1 MKKFS
6 RCVLILI
13 LVAIISGVAGY
24 MYENKK
30 ILPMYESTTQ
40 LYVVP
45 GEENEAS
52 IRASNGGLKE
62 DFTIIFKSNVV
73 ISAAQKIAG
82 TSEDIAQ
89 YLEVSSPA
97 NSNIVEIKCVNP
109 DQNTAK
115 KYVDA
120 VAATAIKTTSI
131 IPVNSIQILSEGTS
145 SGVAFKPDLY
155 RNTAI
160 ITGIASAICLFI
172 EVIVCLFMSA
182 FKSKDDDYNHEFEYE
197 RRFGHMDYID
207 HKPQLIED
215 GKDKQAKAVSA
226 ANVDEAEVLDKL
238 EHEVSDYFNEG
249 KEEKNKKSRK
259 RKKSSG
265 KSEDD
270 IIKQPETYV
279 VNSISAADEEQKVIE
294 DEGSDAVNSI
304 GAADEEQEVIED
316 EGSDAV
322 NSIGAADEEQE
333 VIEDEGSD
341 AVNNIGTADE
351 EQEVIKNETSEIV
364 YNAEEAVY
372 AKPEV
377 EDVHNGKPE
386 MDVTYSADAV
396 DVEQEE
402 TENKGSDVVNSIDSA
417 DEEQEEAAFTK
428 PEVENAHSGK
438 PEMEVP
444 YSDEEADTKQE
455 DTDKPVTDVVYK
467 AEITDEEYKALR
479 EATAVEA
486 DDNIESEVIRKA
498 DKLSDEE
505 LKNIE
510 IEDQAAAT
518 IDEDQTV
525 EKVLQ
530 EAAETFSSDVAD
542 IQEASKKN
550 YRIIGTIR
558 K

>member
-155 RNTAI
+155 RNIAI
-160 ITGIASAICLFI
+160 ITGMASAICLFI

-279 VNSISAADEEQKVIE
+279 VNSI
-294 DEGSDAVNSI
+294 

-333 VIEDEGSD
+333 VI
-341 AVNNIGTADE
+341 
-351 EQEVIKNETSEIV
+351 KNETSEIV
-364 YNAEEAVY
+364 YNAEEAAY

-386 MDVTYSADAV
+386 MDVTYSADTV

-402 TENKGSDVVNSIDSA
+402 TENKGSDVVNSIDSV

-428 PEVENAHSGK
+428 PEVENVHSGK

-444 YSDEEADTKQE
+444 YSDEEADKKQE
-455 DTDKPVTDVVYK
+455 DTDKPVTEVVYK

-486 DDNIESEVIRKA
+486 ADNIESEVIRKA

-525 EKVLQ
+525 EKVLH

>member
-279 VNSISAADEEQKVIE
+279 VNSI
-294 DEGSDAVNSI
+294 
-304 GAADEEQEVIED
+304 GAADDEQEVIED

-322 NSIGAADEEQE
+322 NSIG
-333 VIEDEGSD
+333 
-341 AVNNIGTADE
+341 TADD

-364 YNAEEAVY
+364 YNAEEAAY

-386 MDVTYSADAV
+386 MDVTYRADAV

-402 TENKGSDVVNSIDSA
+402 TENKGSDVVNNIDSV

-428 PEVENAHSGK
+428 PEVENVHSGK

-444 YSDEEADTKQE
+444 YSDEEADKKQE
-455 DTDKPVTDVVYK
+455 DTDKPVTEVVYK

-479 EATAVEA
+479 EATEVEA

>member
-279 VNSISAADEEQKVIE
+279 VNSI
-294 DEGSDAVNSI
+294 
-304 GAADEEQEVIED
+304 
-316 EGSDAV
+316 
-322 NSIGAADEEQE
+322 
-333 VIEDEGSD
+333 
-341 AVNNIGTADE
+341 GTADE

-402 TENKGSDVVNSIDSA
+402 TENKGSDVVNSIDSE
-417 DEEQEEAAFTK
+417 DEEQEEAVYSK
-428 PEVENAHSGK
+428 PEVENVHSGK

-444 YSDEEADTKQE
+444 YSDEEADKKQE
-455 DTDKPVTDVVYK
+455 DTDKPVTEVVYK